1 MPATSTESSDAFN
14 VFLSHNGTDK
24 PAIRDIKQR
33 LVDRGISCWL
43 DVDEL
48 QPGKPYMEGLE
59 AGIRKS
65 RSTAV
70 FIGAEGMRPWVIVEM
85 EAALL
90 LAVQNGQA
98 VIPVI
103 LPGVIGQP
111 ELPLFL
117 SGRHWVDLRPVITE
131 ENLDALVWGITG
143 NPSGN
148 PTASRGVA
156 TTSPGG
162 AAQRRFSG
170 MTKLQFCDRLGHDWP
185 RLADILEIPEH
196 QALRFAKGEEARAI
210 WAWLEVRKRLN
221 SLIPA
226 LREIGRDD
234 LAAIFHE

>member
-1 MPATSTESSDAFN
+1 MPATPTDTFD

-24 PAIRDIKQR
+24 PAIGDIKQR

-48 QPGKPYMEGLE
+48 PPGKPWMEGLE

-70 FIGAEGMRPWVIVEM
+70 FIGAEGMRPWVIMEM
-85 EAALL
+85 QAALQ

-117 SGRHWVDLRPVITE
+117 SGRHWVDLRPVITK

-143 NPSGN
+143 TRSGN
-148 PTASRGVA
+148 PTASEGTA
-156 TTSPGG
+156 TKSPGG

-170 MTKLQFCDRLGHDWP
+170 MTKLEFCKRLGNDWQD
-185 RLADILEIPEH
+185 LVLILEIPEY
-196 QALRFAKGEEARAI
+196 QTNRFSRGEEPREI
-210 WAWLEVRKRLN
+210 WNWLERQRKLN
-221 SLIPA
+221 NLAPA

-234 LAAIFHE
+234 LATIFHE

>member
-1 MPATSTESSDAFN
+1 MLTTSTDTFD

-33 LVDRGISCWL
+33 LLNRGFSCWL
-43 DVDEL
+43 DVDEIP
-48 QPGKPYMEGLE
+48 PGTSWMEGLE
-59 AGIRKS
+59 EGIKQS
-65 RSTAV
+65 RSTAIL
-70 FIGAEGMRPWVIVEM
+70 IGAEGMRPWVIVEM
-85 EAALL
+85 QAALQ
-90 LAVQNGQA
+90 LAVQKGQA

-143 NPSGN
+143 NRSEN
-148 PTASRGVA
+148 PTASEGTA

-196 QALRFAKGEEARAI
+196 QVHKFARGEEARAI
-210 WAWLEVRKRLN
+210 WAWLEFRNRLN

-226 LREIGRDD
+226 LKEIGRDD
-234 LAAIFHE
+234 LAAIFL